1 MNMILIAAVAAGL
14 IVFPS
19 LIVAL
24 RVLLF
29 GTTLKIEF
37 FFNPVL
43 GRFAICIDQLSAF
56 FLVVIA
62 VMGLMAAI
70 YMNGYLKPY
79 REKGK
84 RVGSHLFFFLLL
96 LASME
101 LVVTCSFG
109 LMFLVFWEIMS
120 LSSFFL
126 VIFENEKKEVLN
138 AGIHYLVFMHVSVLF
153 IIASFALFES
163 RGPLPVVFLLAF
175 FGFGIKAGF
184 FPFHNWLPEAH
195 PAAPSHISGLM
206 SGVMIKT
213 GIYGI
218 LRTIDMIGVP
228 ERWLAYTVLIV
239 ASVTGLYGI
248 LHAVTQRDLKRVLA
262 ASSIENMGVIG
273 IGIGVGMLG
282 ISYGSQLVTFLG
294 FAGALFHVFNH
305 SLFKGLLFF
314 AAGNVYLKTHT
325 RNIESLGGLIKTMP
339 VTGALFLVASIAICG
354 LPPLNGFIS
363 EFLIYFGIIRGLGIF
378 SFNAITVLMFA
389 LASLALIGTMAIL
402 CFSRMFSITFLG
414 MPRTEAAVIE
424 KKSSG
429 KAVILP
435 MSILAMLIIT
445 VGMFPQLFI
454 GFVAGPVNQFAGFVP
469 PAEAFSVMETL
480 SVISVVAVTFIA
492 VVALLVR
499 IKLVYMKKHASS
511 YETWGCGYDRPD
523 PRMQYTASSY
533 GKPLV
538 SVLGP
543 LFKKVFNIA
552 RPKKLFPHSAHYESS
567 MLDIE
572 EIYVLNP
579 MLKGSLS
586 FLSRFEKI
594 QNGNLQHY
602 IMYGLGF
609 LVLIILGLF
618 WF

>member
-1 MNMILIAAVAAGL
+1 MILFAAVAAGL
-14 IVFPS
+14 IVFPP

-29 GTTLKIEF
+29 GTSFKMEF

-43 GRFAICIDQLSAF
+43 GQFAICIDQLSAF

-62 VMGLMAAI
+62 IMSFMAAI

-79 REKGK
+79 VEKVK
-84 RVGSHLFFFLLL
+84 RIGSHLFFFLLL

-126 VIFENEKKEVLN
+126 VIFENEKKEVLK
-138 AGIHYLVFMHVSVLF
+138 AGIEYLVFMHVSVLF

-163 RGPLPVVFLLAF
+163 RGPLEIVFLLAF

-195 PAAPSHISGLM
+195 PAAPSHVSGLM

-218 LRTIDMIGVP
+218 LRVIDMIGVP
-228 ERWLAYTVLIV
+228 ERWLAYTVLTV
-239 ASVTGLYGI
+239 AAVTGLYGI
-248 LHAVTQRDLKRVLA
+248 LHAVTQRDIKRVLA

-273 IGIGVGMLG
+273 IGIGIGMLG
-282 ISYGSQLVTFLG
+282 ISFGNQMVAFLG
-294 FAGALFHVFNH
+294 FAGAVFHTLNH
-305 SLFKGLLFF
+305 SFFKGLLFL

-325 RNIESLGGLIKTMP
+325 RNMESLGGLLKSMP
-339 VTGALFLVASIAICG
+339 LTAAFFLVASAAICG
-354 LPPLNGFIS
+354 LPPFNGFVS
-363 EFLIYFGIIRGLGIF
+363 EFLIYFGMIRGLGIE
-378 SFNAITVLMFA
+378 SFNAVVFIMFA
-389 LASLALIGTMAIL
+389 LAALALIGTMAIL
-402 CFSRMFSITFLG
+402 CFTRVFSITFLG
-414 MPRTEAAVIE
+414 MPRTEAAQI
-424 KKSSG
+424 KSSPSG
-429 KAVILP
+429 RAVIFP
-435 MSILAMLIIT
+435 MSVLALLIVA
-445 VGMFPQLFI
+445 VGMFPQLVI
-454 GFVAGPVNQFAGFVP
+454 RLVAGPVSQFSGFLP
-469 PAEAFSVMETL
+469 PAEALSVMDIL
-480 SVISVVAVTFIA
+480 STVSLVSVTFISA
-492 VVALLVR
+492 VSLLVY
-499 IKLVYMKKHASS
+499 IKKCFMKKHAR
-511 YETWGCGYDRPD
+511 YFETWGCGYDRPAA
-523 PRMQYTASSY
+523 RMQYTASSY

-552 RPKKLFPHSAHYESS
+552 RPKKLFPHSAHYESD

-572 EIYVLNP
+572 EIYVLKP
-579 MLKGSLS
+579 VLKGSLS